1 MNVDT
6 LNSNYKV
13 VSKYFVG
20 KTVMDES
27 LSDFKEKKSFKVKNN
42 KSPAKPKAKKVKQV
56 KGQKD
61 IRTVLKAKKN
71 ELISYS
77 EDFDSVCKKSGI
89 DVDSEQLQL
98 AIALSKSLQTSDSVD
113 SSSSSSKSLT
123 TQQRTGL
130 IRTTLKEY
138 GFKVPEKPTTSRKT
152 KKRRKPYKLLLT
164 SEEEKQQIISDRYSQ
179 LLFELNNF
187 KSTTSDKDLDL
198 PNLFIYNMSTNIEYE
213 NIKDDSI
220 FYVENIVEESS
231 NRMGCLLK
239 NWSDIP
245 GRLSSPDVNKSELLF
260 SEVECS
266 QEELDIVLSG
276 PLKNSKD
283 ILKKKNMLKDRGKS
297 IDICQVK
304 RNISKTVIELS
315 PEFVEDNTGNQSLEF
330 ITGSSCKDEK
340 DTDDNESSI
349 KVGNR
354 EEKNL
359 LVVTQSS
366 RSLSPDLFDDEDD
379 TIVEIPNETVT
390 ETETEPANNFTKQGS
405 EVMELT
411 ECINTQ
417 KNMCNSSNMKTLSQ
431 ISQQI
436 DVTKRKS
443 NDFMEMTECVA
454 SSSQHIIAKI
464 DEEID
469 LTGPYENIVTTV
481 KNNAGVENPVVVEC
495 DGDSSVLIEKDGDEH
510 LDLTAECQIEKNRNT
525 SYTENVQITNSS
537 IFLEGRTDEHIDLTE
552 HCAGDMENNNN
563 SVNADNIEHM
573 DLTQSSNTSGDSLPF
588 VQVGGTQVVPEKS
601 LDDTIILNENDYL
614 ETKSPE
620 GNKELHVSDEQPNQD
635 PNTTSPDHAIEIISP
650 KRIPVETDEAQIIN
664 LDEGEVPEVNDENVD
679 LTQTSDSNEANN
691 ICQNNSHHINN
702 SSLGK
707 KDNMSVDYDEA
718 LENMNSFPYY
728 DNENYDNDTIVTE
741 DHLEKTNDNEV
752 LSKSIVPEPSN
763 DLNSPCNNID
773 NYFDFGGIS
782 VIDNLPSFNDKS
794 RHTNSLPNGSM
805 RDSLPMVDV
814 KGTGN
819 PKSPLKHVTDQNS
832 DPVSHKSLNEK
843 HIEAGTQTPKTKA
856 DKHVNVETPKQSEY
870 IVKTDNVTPMLDYA
884 SMSTPERNREL
895 DKYGLKPFKRK
906 RAIQLLTHLYNQT
919 HPYVEST
926 EELPSPSK
934 KRRTENLSPPSSS
947 KPCSSTSISS
957 RKDIKS
963 PKKATKSPR
972 KAMKS
977 PRKAMKSPRKA
988 SRSPRTSEEGNWN
1001 DSDKDNDLFMMTRE
1015 VPVIRNVEC
1024 DADDWV
1030 FQKREKAKLHTCRV
1044 PLHIAF
1050 HNYVSCRLR
1059 LHEAILRYEPIN
1071 IDVIHKEL
1079 AASGHRYDPKD
1090 LLKFLDKRCITVK
1103 TADNTKNNKR
1113 Y

>member
-6 LNSNYKV
+6 LNSKYKV

-42 KSPAKPKAKKVKQV
+42 KAPAKPKAKKVKQV

-61 IRTVLKAKKN
+61 IRSVLKAKKN
-71 ELISYS
+71 ELIAYS
-77 EDFDSVCKKSGI
+77 EEFNSVCKKSGI

-113 SSSSSSKSLT
+113 SSSSSSKALT
-123 TQQRTGL
+123 TQQRTGI

-179 LLFELNNF
+179 LLFELNNLE
-187 KSTTSDKDLDL
+187 STTSDKDLDL

-220 FYVENIVEESS
+220 FYVENIVEESPNS
-231 NRMGCLLK
+231 MGCLLK
-239 NWSDIP
+239 NWSSIP

-276 PLKNSKD
+276 SLKNSKD
-283 ILKKKNMLKDRGKS
+283 ILKKNMLKDRRKG

-315 PEFVEDNTGNQSLEF
+315 PEFVEDNTGNQSPVF
-330 ITGSSCKDEK
+330 ITGSSSNDNHLKDPN
-340 DTDDNESSI
+340 DNESSI

-359 LVVTQSS
+359 LVVTQPS

-379 TIVEIPNETVT
+379 TVVEIHNETVT
-390 ETETEPANNFTKQGS
+390 ETETEPANNFTKQAS
-405 EVMELT
+405 EVMDLT
-411 ECINTQ
+411 ECINAQ
-417 KNMCNSSNMKTLSQ
+417 KNMCNSSNMKPLSQ

-443 NDFMEMTECVA
+443 NDFMEMTECVS
-454 SSSQHIIAKI
+454 SSSQHIMDKI

-469 LTGPYENIVTTV
+469 LTGPCENNVTTV
-481 KNNAGVENPVVVEC
+481 KNNTGIENPVVVEC
-495 DGDSSVLIEKDGDEH
+495 DGDSSLLIGNEGDDH
-510 LDLTAECQIEKNRNT
+510 IDLTAECEIDTETEKNRNT
-525 SYTENVQITNSS
+525 SYTENVQITNSN
-537 IFLEGRTDEHIDLTE
+537 IFLEVRTDNHIDLTE
-552 HCAGDMENNNN
+552 HCAGDMEKNNN

-588 VQVGGTQVVPEKS
+588 VQVGGTQAVPEKS

-635 PNTTSPDHAIEIISP
+635 SNTTSPDHAIEITSP
-650 KRIPVETDEAQIIN
+650 KHIAVETDEAQIIN
-664 LDEGEVPEVNDENVD
+664 LDESEVPEANDDNVD

-691 ICQNNSHHINN
+691 ICQNNSNHINN

-728 DNENYDNDTIVTE
+728 DNGNYNNDTIETE

-752 LSKSIVPEPSN
+752 LSKSKVPIN

-794 RHTNSLPNGSM
+794 RLKNSVPNGSI

-819 PKSPLKHVTDQNS
+819 PKSPLKHVTDLTS
-832 DPVSHKSLNEK
+832 DPVSHKCLEK
-843 HIEAGTQTPKTKA
+843 PIEAGTQTPKSKVN
-856 DKHVNVETPKQSEY
+856 KHVNVETPEKSEY

-919 HPYVEST
+919 HPYVESA

-934 KRRTENLSPPSSS
+934 KRRTENLSQPSSS
-947 KPCSSTSISS
+947 KPSSSTSISP
-957 RKDIKS
+957 R
-963 PKKATKSPR
+963 KATKSPR
-972 KAMKS
+972 KATKS
-977 PRKAMKSPRKA
+977 PRKATNSPRKA
-988 SRSPRTSEEGNWN
+988 SRSPRTSEGGNLN
-1001 DSDKDNDLFMMTRE
+1001 DSDKENDLFTMTRE

-1059 LHEAILRYEPIN
+1059 LHEAILRYEPVN
-1071 IDVIHKEL
+1071 IDVIHKDL

>member
-6 LNSNYKV
+6 LNSKYKV
-13 VSKYFVG
+13 VSKYFVA

-27 LSDFKEKKSFKVKNN
+27 LSDFKEKKSFKVNNN
-42 KSPAKPKAKKVKQV
+42 KAPAKPKVKKVKRV

-71 ELISYS
+71 ELVAYS

-113 SSSSSSKSLT
+113 SLSSSSKSLT

-138 GFKVPEKPTTSRKT
+138 GFKVPEKPSTSRKT
-152 KKRRKPYKLLLT
+152 KKRRKPYKLLLIC
-164 SEEEKQQIISDRYSQ
+164 EEEKQQIISDRYSH
-179 LLFELNNF
+179 LLFELNNL

-198 PNLFIYNMSTNIEYE
+198 PNLFIYNMATNIEYE
-213 NIKDDSI
+213 NIKDDAI
-220 FYVENIVEESS
+220 FYVENIVEEAPNS
-231 NRMGCLLK
+231 MGCLLK
-239 NWSDIP
+239 SWSDIP

-276 PLKNSKD
+276 HLKNSKN
-283 ILKKKNMLKDRGKS
+283 ILKQKNMLKDRGKS
-297 IDICQVK
+297 PVK
-304 RNISKTVIELS
+304 RNICKTVIELS
-315 PEFVEDNTGNQSLEF
+315 PDFVEDNTGNQSPVF
-330 ITGSSCKDEK
+330 ISGSSSKEMNE
-340 DTDDNESSI
+340 TDVNESSI

-354 EEKNL
+354 EEKKLL
-359 LVVTQSS
+359 LVTQPS
-366 RSLSPDLFDDEDD
+366 RSLSPDLFDDEDN
-379 TIVEIPNETVT
+379 TIVEVLNETVT
-390 ETETEPANNFTKQGS
+390 DTEPANNFTKQVS
-405 EVMELT
+405 EVMDLT
-411 ECINTQ
+411 ECINAQ
-417 KNMCNSSNMKTLSQ
+417 KNMHNSSNMKPLSQ
-431 ISQQI
+431 KSQQI

-443 NDFMEMTECVA
+443 NDFMEMTECVGT
-454 SSSQHIIAKI
+454 SSQHIIHKI

-469 LTGPYENIVTTV
+469 LTGPCENIVTTLR
-481 KNNAGVENPVVVEC
+481 NNTHDENPVDVEC
-495 DGDSSVLIEKDGDEH
+495 DGDSSLLIGNEGDEH
-510 LDLTAECQIEKNRNT
+510 IDLTAEYEKDTETTNR
-525 SYTENVQITNSS
+525 SYTENIHITNSN
-537 IFLEGRTDEHIDLTE
+537 IFLEGRTNKHIDLTE
-552 HCAGDMENNNN
+552 HCVGHMEKNNNN
-563 SVNADNIEHM
+563 VNADNIEHM

-588 VQVGGTQVVPEKS
+588 VQVGGTQTVPEKS
-601 LDDTIILNENDYL
+601 LDDTIILNENEYL
-614 ETKSPE
+614 ESKSPE
-620 GNKELHVSDEQPNQD
+620 GNKKLHVSDDELPNQD
-635 PNTTSPDHAIEIISP
+635 PNTTSPDHPIEIISP
-650 KRIPVETDEAQIIN
+650 KHISVETAEALIIN
-664 LDEGEVPEVNDENVD
+664 LDESDIPEVKDDNVD
-679 LTQTSDSNEANN
+679 LTQSSDSNEANN

-728 DNENYDNDTIVTE
+728 DNENYNNDIILAE

-752 LSKSIVPEPSN
+752 LSKSKVPEPSN
-763 DLNSPCNNID
+763 DLNSSCNNID
-773 NYFDFGGIS
+773 NCFDFGGIS
-782 VIDNLPSFNDKS
+782 VIDNLHSFNDKS
-794 RHTNSLPNGSM
+794 RHTNSLPNGSI

-814 KGTGN
+814 KGTWK
-819 PKSPLKHVTDQNS
+819 PKSPVKNLINPNS
-832 DPVSHKSLNEK
+832 DPISLNEK
-843 HIEAGTQTPKTKA
+843 RIEAAIQTPKTKV
-856 DKHVNVETPKQSEY
+856 DRHVNVETPKQTEY

-884 SMSTPERNREL
+884 SMSSPERNREL

-934 KRRTENLSPPSSS
+934 KRRTENLSQPSSS
-947 KPCSSTSISS
+947 KSSSSISIS
-957 RKDIKS
+957 PRKTSKS
-963 PKKATKSPR
+963 PIKATKSPR
-972 KAMKS
+972 KPTKS
-977 PRKAMKSPRKA
+977 PKKG
-988 SRSPRTSEEGNWN
+988 SRSPKTSEEGNLN
-1001 DSDKDNDLFMMTRE
+1001 DSDKENDLFMVTRE
-1015 VPVIRNVEC
+1015 VPVIRNIEC

-1050 HNYVSCRLR
+1050 HNYVSCRLL
-1059 LHEAILRYEPIN
+1059 LHEAILRCEPVN
-1071 IDVIHKEL
+1071 IDVIHKGL

>member
-6 LNSNYKV
+6 LNSKYKV

-27 LSDFKEKKSFKVKNN
+27 LSDFKEKKSFKIKNN
-42 KSPAKPKAKKVKQV
+42 KAPAKPKAKKVKRV

-71 ELISYS
+71 ELIAYS
-77 EDFDSVCKKSGI
+77 EDFYSVCKKSGI

-98 AIALSKSLQTSDSVD
+98 AIALSKSLQTKDSVD
-113 SSSSSSKSLT
+113 SSSSSSKYLT

-179 LLFELNNF
+179 LLFELNNL
-187 KSTTSDKDLDL
+187 KSTTSDKNLVL

-220 FYVENIVEESS
+220 FYVENIVEESPNS
-231 NRMGCLLK
+231 MGCLLK

-245 GRLSSPDVNKSELLF
+245 GRPSSPDVNKSELLF

-276 PLKNSKD
+276 HLKYSKD
-283 ILKKKNMLKDRGKS
+283 ILRKKNMLKDKRKS
-297 IDICQVK
+297 IDIYKVK

-315 PEFVEDNTGNQSLEF
+315 PGFVEDNTGNQPPMF
-330 ITGSSCKDEK
+330 ISGSSSKEIN
-340 DTDDNESSI
+340 DTDENESSI
-349 KVGNR
+349 KVGNG

-359 LVVTQSS
+359 LVVTQPS

-379 TIVEIPNETVT
+379 AIVEIPNETVT
-390 ETETEPANNFTKQGS
+390 DSETANNFTKQAS
-405 EVMELT
+405 EVMDLT
-411 ECINTQ
+411 ECINAQ
-417 KNMCNSSNMKTLSQ
+417 KNMCNSSNMKTHSQ

-443 NDFMEMTECVA
+443 NDFMEMTECVG
-454 SSSQHIIAKI
+454 SSSQHLMHKI

-469 LTGPYENIVTTV
+469 LTGPCENIVTTLRS
-481 KNNAGVENPVVVEC
+481 NTCVENPVVVEC
-495 DGDSSVLIEKDGDEH
+495 DSDSSILIAKEDEEH
-510 LDLTAECQIEKNRNT
+510 IDLTAECETDNNRNT
-525 SYTENVQITNSS
+525 SYTENVHITNSNV
-537 IFLEGRTDEHIDLTE
+537 FLEGQTDEHIDLTE
-552 HCAGDMENNNN
+552 NCVVDVENNNN

-620 GNKELHVSDEQPNQD
+620 GNKKLHVCDVEQPNQD

-650 KRIPVETDEAQIIN
+650 KHIPLETDEAQIIN
-664 LDEGEVPEVNDENVD
+664 LDESEVPEANDDNVD

-691 ICQNNSHHINN
+691 IGQNNSHHINN

-707 KDNMSVDYDEA
+707 KDNISVDYDEA

-728 DNENYDNDTIVTE
+728 DNENYNNDTLVTE
-741 DHLEKTNDNEV
+741 DHLEKNNANEV
-752 LSKSIVPEPSN
+752 LLKSKVPEPSN
-763 DLNSPCNNID
+763 NLNSTCNNID

-814 KGTGN
+814 KGTGK
-819 PKSPLKHVTDQNS
+819 PKFPLKHVIDPNS
-832 DPVSHKSLNEK
+832 DPISHKSLNEK
-843 HIEAGTQTPKTKA
+843 PIEAGTQTPKTEV
-856 DKHVNVETPKQSEY
+856 DRHVNVETPEQSEY
-870 IVKTDNVTPMLDYA
+870 IVKTDNVTPLLDYA

-906 RAIQLLTHLYNQT
+906 RAIQLLMHLYNQT
-919 HPYVEST
+919 HPYVESA

-934 KRRTENLSPPSSS
+934 KRRTDNLSEPSASKSS
-947 KPCSSTSISS
+947 SSTSISP
-957 RKDIKS
+957 RKT
-963 PKKATKSPR
+963 TKSPR
-972 KAMKS
+972 KCPKS
-977 PRKAMKSPRKA
+977 PNKATKSPRKA
-988 SRSPRTSEEGNWN
+988 SRSPRTSEEGNLN
-1001 DSDKDNDLFMMTRE
+1001 DSDKENDLFMVTRE
-1015 VPVIRNVEC
+1015 VPVIRIVEC

-1059 LHEAILRYEPIN
+1059 LHEAILRYEPVN

>member
-1 MNVDT
+1 MNVDI
-6 LNSNYKV
+6 LNSKYKV

-42 KSPAKPKAKKVKQV
+42 KAPPAKPKAKKVKQV

-61 IRTVLKAKKN
+61 IRAVLKAKKN
-71 ELISYS
+71 ELIAYS
-77 EDFDSVCKKSGI
+77 EDFDAVCKKSGI

-98 AIALSKSLQTSDSVD
+98 AIALSKSLQTTDSVD

-138 GFKVPEKPTTSRKT
+138 GFRVPEKPTTSRKT

-179 LLFELNNF
+179 LLFELNNLE
-187 KSTTSDKDLDL
+187 STSCDKDLVL

-213 NIKDDSI
+213 NIKDDAI
-220 FYVENIVEESS
+220 FYVENIIEESPNS
-231 NRMGCLLK
+231 MGCLLK

-245 GRLSSPDVNKSELLF
+245 GRPSSPDVNRSELLF

-283 ILKKKNMLKDRGKS
+283 IFRKKNMLKDRGRSPVKTN
-297 IDICQVK
+297 IC
-304 RNISKTVIELS
+304 KTVIEFS
-315 PEFVEDNTGNQSLEF
+315 PEFVKDNTGHQSPVF
-330 ITGSSCKDEK
+330 IAGTSANEV
-340 DTDDNESSI
+340 TNADDHKYLTN
-349 KVGNR
+349 VGNR
-354 EEKNL
+354 EEKHL
-359 LVVTQSS
+359 PMATQPS

-379 TIVEIPNETVT
+379 TVVEIPNETVT
-390 ETETEPANNFTKQGS
+390 ETDTETANNFTKQAS
-405 EVMELT
+405 EVMDLT
-411 ECINTQ
+411 ECINAQ
-417 KNMCNSSNMKTLSQ
+417 KNMYNISNMKSLSQ

-436 DVTKRKS
+436 NVTKRQS
-443 NDFMEMTECVA
+443 NDFMEMTECVG
-454 SSSQHIIAKI
+454 SSSQHLMDKI

-469 LTGPYENIVTTV
+469 LTGPCENIFTTV
-481 KNNAGVENPVVVEC
+481 KNSTHVGNAVLIEC
-495 DGDSSVLIEKDGDEH
+495 DGDSPLLIRKEDDKH
-510 LDLTAECQIEKNRNT
+510 IDLTAECEKNTETEKNIKRSCTKNLQMTNT
-525 SYTENVQITNSS
+525 I
-537 IFLEGRTDEHIDLTE
+537 IFLEDRTAEHIDLTQPSV
-552 HCAGDMENNNN
+552 GDMENKNN
-563 SVNADNIEHM
+563 SVNADNVEHL

-588 VQVGGTQVVPEKS
+588 VQVGGTQAVPEKS

-620 GNKELHVSDEQPNQD
+620 DNKKLHVSDDEQLNQEPNIV
-635 PNTTSPDHAIEIISP
+635 SPGHAIEIISP
-650 KRIPVETDEAQIIN
+650 KHKSVVTHEAQIIN
-664 LDEGEVPEVNDENVD
+664 LDESEVPEVNDDKVD

-691 ICQNNSHHINN
+691 ISQNHNHINN

-707 KDNMSVDYDEA
+707 KDDVSVDYDEA

-728 DNENYDNDTIVTE
+728 DNDTIVTE
-741 DHLEKTNDNEV
+741 DHLEKSNDNEAFSNSKLLEPSINLNSSVIMANDNEV
-752 LSKSIVPEPSN
+752 LSHSKVHEPSN
-763 DLNSPCNNID
+763 DLDSPSTNID

-782 VIDNLPSFNDKS
+782 VIDNLHSFNNKS

-814 KGTGN
+814 KGSGK
-819 PKSPLKHVTDQNS
+819 PKSPLKYINPA
-832 DPVSHKSLNEK
+832 DPISHKSLNEK
-843 HIEAGTQTPKTKA
+843 PIEVTTQTPKTNVN
-856 DKHVNVETPKQSEY
+856 KHVNVETPEQSEY

-934 KRRTENLSPPSSS
+934 KRRTENLSQPSPSKSS
-947 KPCSSTSISS
+947 SSTSISL
-957 RKDIKS
+957 R
-963 PKKATKSPR
+963 KATKSPI
-972 KAMKS
+972 KASKS
-977 PRKAMKSPRKA
+977 PRK
-988 SRSPRTSEEGNWN
+988 SEDGNLN
-1001 DSDKDNDLFMMTRE
+1001 NSDKENDLFMVTRE
-1015 VPVIRNVEC
+1015 LPVIRNIEC

-1030 FQKREKAKLHTCRV
+1030 FQKREKAKLQTCRV

-1059 LHEAILRYEPIN
+1059 LHEAILRYEPVN

-1103 TADNTKNNKR
+1103 TADNTKTNKR